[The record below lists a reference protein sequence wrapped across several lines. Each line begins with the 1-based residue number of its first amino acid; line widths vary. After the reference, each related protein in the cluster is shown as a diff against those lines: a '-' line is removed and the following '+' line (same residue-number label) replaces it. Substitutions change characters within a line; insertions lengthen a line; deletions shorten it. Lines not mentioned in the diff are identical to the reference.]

1 LVALVAGLKFEL
13 RTRVPERRAARS
25 HGFAALASGLLVVPM
40 LTGCLPKT
48 ERPDLVSLLVPPAYR
63 AAAPG
68 LNAAVPALDWWRS
81 FHSAELTRFIE
92 EAQTANLDIG
102 AAMGRIM
109 QADAQAKI
117 TGAPLLPTLDFEGLG
132 SRSRTPS
139 RGGAVSTASSVVS
152 PTGAT
157 EIGEYRAAL
166 NASYEI
172 DFWGKNR
179 ALSQAAEESAV
190 SARFNKEVVVL
201 STIVSVGTAYLNIL
215 VSQDRLR
222 IARQNLAAASR
233 ILTLIQ
239 QRAQQGT
246 ASDLDVAQQ
255 ESLVATVRATIP
267 AFDQTLRQNIA
278 VLAVLMGRAPE
289 DLLVKGGSLYALTIP
304 RVSPGLPS
312 QLLLQRPDIRAAE
325 TNLASAEASIDSAR
339 AAFFPTISLTA
350 QGGYDATIF
359 KLLLTPQTA
368 FYNVAVNITQPIFDG
383 LRLQG
388 NLQLQEGRQFEFLK
402 AYCQSILAGFRDV
415 EIALIAIDDEAKRE
429 RLLAAAVAASRR
441 AFALSETRLR
451 EGVTDLVVVTQ
462 TQQTLFTNEDALVLS
477 RLARL
482 QAVLSL
488 YQALGG
494 GWFPPG
500 VALGYGLR

>member
-1 LVALVAGLKFEL
+1 MCEL
-13 RTRVPERRAARS
+13 RTHVPVS
-25 HGFAALASGLLVVPM
+25 HAALLRCSAVLVLGLVLTSM

-63 AAAPG
+63 AGPR
-68 LNAAVPALDWWRS
+68 LPAAVPALDWWRS
-81 FHSAELTRFIE
+81 FHSGELTRFIE

-117 TGAPLLPTLDFEGLG
+117 TGAPLLPVLDFEGFG
-132 SRSRTPS
+132 SRSKLP
-139 RGGAVSTASSVVS
+139 GK
-152 PTGAT
+152 PD
-157 EIGEYRAAL
+157 IGEYRGAL
-166 NASYEI
+166 NASFEI

-190 SARFNKEVVVL
+190 NSRFNKEVVVL
-201 STIVSVGTAYLNIL
+201 STIVSVATAYLNIL

-222 IARQNLAAASR
+222 IANQNLAAANR
-233 ILTLIQ
+233 ILTLIR

-278 VLAVLMGRAPE
+278 VLAVLMGRAPQE
-289 DLLVKGGSLYALTIP
+289 LLVKGGSLYNLTIP

-325 TNLASAEASIDSAR
+325 ANLASAEASIDAAR
-339 AAFFPTISLTA
+339 AAFFPTISLTGT
-350 QGGYDATIF
+350 GGYDAPIF
-359 KLLLTPQTA
+359 RLLLTPQTA
-368 FYNVAVNITQPIFDG
+368 FYNVAVNVSQPIFDG

-388 NLQLQEGRQFEFLK
+388 NLELQQGRQYEFLK

-415 EIALIAIDDEAKRE
+415 EVALIAIDDESKRE
-429 RLLAAAVAASRR
+429 RLLAAAVASSKR
-441 AFALSETRLR
+441 AFLLSEVRLR

-462 TQQTLFTNEDALVLS
+462 TQQTWFTNEDALVLS

-500 VALGYGLR
+500 VALGYQLR

>member
-1 LVALVAGLKFEL
+1 MFKARGPAVLGTSARRFVAL
-13 RTRVPERRAARS
+13 
-25 HGFAALASGLLVVPM
+25 ALGLLLAPM
-40 LTGCLPKT
+40 LSGCIPKF
-48 ERPDLVSLLVPPAYR
+48 ERPDLVSLLVPPTYR
-63 AAAPG
+63 AGPRDPEAA
-68 LNAAVPALDWWRS
+68 LPALDWWRS
-81 FHSAELTRFIE
+81 FHSFELTRFIE
-92 EAQTANLDIG
+92 EAQTANLDVG

-117 TGAPLLPTLDFEGLG
+117 TGAPLLPMLDFEGFG
-132 SRSRTPS
+132 SRSKAPGKS
-139 RGGAVSTASSVVS
+139 DV
-152 PTGAT
+152 
-157 EIGEYRAAL
+157 GEYRGAL

-179 ALSQAAEESAV
+179 ALSRAAEESAV
-190 SARFNKEVVVL
+190 NARFNKEVVVL

-222 IARQNLAAASR
+222 IAQENLVAATR
-233 ILTLIQ
+233 ILTLIR
-239 QRAQQGT
+239 QRAQAGT

-255 ESLVATVRATIP
+255 ESLVATVRASIP

-278 VLAVLMGRAPE
+278 VLAVLMGRAPQ

-304 RVSPGLPS
+304 RVTPGLPS

-325 TNLASAEASIDSAR
+325 TNLASAEASIEAAR
-339 AAFFPTISLTA
+339 AAFFPTISLSA
-350 QGGYDATIF
+350 QGGYDATVF
-359 KLLLTPQTA
+359 RLLLTPQTA
-368 FYNVAVNITQPIFDG
+368 FYNVAVNISQPIFDG

-388 NLQLQEGRQFEFLK
+388 NLELQQGRQFEFLK

-429 RLLAAAVAASRR
+429 RLLSVAVASSRR
-441 AFALSETRLR
+441 AFALAETRLR
-451 EGVTDLVVVTQ
+451 EGVADLVVVLQ

-494 GWFPPG
+494 SWFPPG
-500 VALGYGLR
+500 VGVGFVLR